1 MQKKILLIIT
11 ASIACYKSLEL
22 IRLLRKIDFK
32 IDVILT
38 KESEKFITPL
48 LVSSILGNAV
58 KQDLFKPDDK
68 NSMDHINL
76 SRDND
81 LILIA
86 PASANFIAK
95 ISNGLAD
102 DLASATVLASNKK
115 ILLAPA
121 MNVQM
126 WDNKITKN
134 NLDKLINNNVQII
147 SPQEDVLACGEFGS
161 GKMADIDDIIEK
173 IQSFFTDSQKFS
185 GKKIIITA
193 GATFEPIDPVRF
205 IGNHSSGK
213 QGIAIA
219 EIMHQMGGNVTLI
232 ASNIKENINLPNK
245 NIIRTSSTSQML
257 EEVNQNIQDTDIYI
271 SAAAISDFKPKNY
284 SNIKI
289 KKHPNIKNI
298 ELELNTDILDKI
310 GNSQNRPKIVVGFA
324 AESNNI
330 IQNAIDKANRKN
342 CDLVIANNIKGGELF
357 GSNKNEVTIVD
368 KNKIIAKIAKN
379 SKQNIAK
386 EIIKWIKA

>member
-126 WDNKITKN
+126 WENKITKN

>member
-58 KQDLFKPDDK
+58 RQNLFKPDDK

-126 WDNKITKN
+126 WENKITKN

-173 IQSFFTDSQKFS
+173 IQSFFTDSKKFS

-289 KKHPNIKNI
+289 KKHQNIKNI

-342 CDLVIANNIKGGELF
+342 CDLVIANNIKGGKLF

>member
-58 KQDLFKPDDK
+58 KQNLFKPDDK

-126 WDNKITKN
+126 WENKITKN